1 MDKSQNMI
9 HPETNCFPCCE
20 PVKTKMLWAYKIQWW
35 YRQRVDIPISKWKNR
50 KVKRIN
56 RSNISP
62 KLNGANNS
70 IYQGLMSHFLDTLEP
85 GFSMMS
91 LQDAAQPGE
100 QPCPHCSA
108 GHSPAW
114 GFLRWLHLL
123 CHSLPW
129 P

>member
-9 HPETNCFPCCE
+9 HPETICFPCCE

-100 QPCPHCSA
+100 
-108 GHSPAW
+108 
-114 GFLRWLHLL
+114 
-123 CHSLPW
+123 
-129 P
+129 

>member
-1 MDKSQNMI
+1 
-9 HPETNCFPCCE
+9 
-20 PVKTKMLWAYKIQWW
+20 MLPSVVPSLATDLAVSVSW
-35 YRQRVDIPISKWKNR
+35 YLSKWKNR

-100 QPCPHCSA
+100 
-108 GHSPAW
+108 
-114 GFLRWLHLL
+114 
-123 CHSLPW
+123 
-129 P
+129 